1 MKFLRRRSPGTA
13 NVATVYSNG
22 ISFPTSDNSMIS
34 QQNDQVQ
41 SPLGEFKSG
50 YDGDGEDATSVSDLF
65 ENTCI
70 EKKDPQPTKT
80 KGKSKRFKDFL
91 PKRRSSKEKSHKIS
105 GSNNNSIHGGHKAL
119 QDFNQDFKG
128 YEATNSNQSKK
139 EFIEANANEPTN
151 ANKSNK
157 QDLEGCEASNANK
170 PNKQDFEA
178 YEATNVDQLND
189 KNAWNIPSSALEK
202 FDCDPDIQSYNNT
215 STLQHAP
222 KSLSPMR
229 SPSCSQQTSSPFSI
243 KTPTRPAAPK
253 DWTKPNF
260 NNDESFCSFEEET
273 TSPYQSFFSSQTK
286 ANPPNKFDFN
296 STRINDPQWML
307 PCQLSPSNSKSSN
320 SIDEIVINEVD
331 TDKSWEPTM
340 EFPSP
345 DALIG
350 KAQAQFGEWPNDSG
364 DDAFVERTIMNTNC
378 DNSVPTLLPEKEDSE
393 EDADITDDEAFLEK
407 SGRCE
412 DEYSLNQSNFIVPES
427 IDEGINEEEDNS
439 ILNNDSD
446 VLRDLDTTLEIS
458 KESQISKDDEQA
470 SIWSKE
476 EMITFDLSNK
486 ESITEK
492 KNQFQ
497 NFDDKLTLGLFDQV
511 TGWADFEKEDV
522 QGYEKGSLE
531 NSITENNRDD
541 IDGIGHIENMNNIE
555 QHEKGH
561 KNEKQNVRVMVNNLD
576 SGHSNREEVNSNE
589 GNALHSIDSNEESSR
604 EDDDNISQHIEEA
617 EIIPNHGNKL
627 KKDEQ
632 NVHHI
637 VISSDSV
644 HNANSEVTTSVKD
657 KIDLHNST

>member
-1 MKFLRRRSPGTA
+1 
-13 NVATVYSNG
+13 
-22 ISFPTSDNSMIS
+22 
-34 QQNDQVQ
+34 
-41 SPLGEFKSG
+41 
-50 YDGDGEDATSVSDLF
+50 
-65 ENTCI
+65 
-70 EKKDPQPTKT
+70 
-80 KGKSKRFKDFL
+80 
-91 PKRRSSKEKSHKIS
+91 
-105 GSNNNSIHGGHKAL
+105 
-119 QDFNQDFKG
+119 
-128 YEATNSNQSKK
+128 
-139 EFIEANANEPTN
+139 
-151 ANKSNK
+151 
-157 QDLEGCEASNANK
+157 
-170 PNKQDFEA
+170 
-178 YEATNVDQLND
+178 
-189 KNAWNIPSSALEK
+189 
-202 FDCDPDIQSYNNT
+202 
-215 STLQHAP
+215 
-222 KSLSPMR
+222 
-229 SPSCSQQTSSPFSI
+229 
-243 KTPTRPAAPK
+243 
-253 DWTKPNF
+253 
-260 NNDESFCSFEEET
+260 
-273 TSPYQSFFSSQTK
+273 
-286 ANPPNKFDFN
+286 
-296 STRINDPQWML
+296 ML
-307 PCQLSPSNSKSSN
+307 PCQLSLSNSKSSN
-320 SIDEIVINEVD
+320 SINEIVINEVD

-555 QHEKGH
+555 QHEKEH
-561 KNEKQNVRVMVNNLD
+561 KNEKQNVRAMVNNLD
-576 SGHSNREEVNSNE
+576 SGHSNREEVKINE

-644 HNANSEVTTSVKD
+644 HNANSEVTRSVKD
-657 KIDLHNST
+657 KIAFHNGT